1 MFRPQEPEDFRPV
14 TPPPMIRTYARRK
27 FGGVGDV
34 AGPAE
39 VEVGLVSGHPLWG
52 EQPAASSPEFWPP
65 FSAAVR

>member
-1 MFRPQEPEDFRPV
+1 MFRPQEPEDFRPA
-14 TPPPMIRTYARRK
+14 TPPPMIRTYSRRK

-52 EQPAASSPEFWPP
+52 E
-65 FSAAVR
+65 